1 MISLSNKNSL
11 PNNTTQQHSSC
22 LGVVLAGGLSS
33 RMGIDK
39 ASLQRNQI
47 DMLSYS
53 KQLLTGSGIK
63 NIVISGEPSCS
74 SSQDIL
80 VADKYKEA
88 GPMGGIAS
96 VIEKYKPAALLIL
109 PVDLPLMTMEALQK
123 LKQVGELSQQ
133 ACFYNDNY
141 LPLYLPINA
150 HTENFLKT
158 AFIHQTKQNDGN
170 KKMDNKTFSHS
181 NMSKSKSGPSMRALL
196 NQIPH
201 KAISINTPA
210 SLFNA
215 NTPED
220 WALAQKRF

>member
-1 MISLSNKNSL
+1 MIRLA
-11 PNNTTQQHSSC
+11 NNTPLNNPTIVQHSTC

-39 ASLQRNQI
+39 ASLQRNKV

-53 KQLLTGSGIK
+53 KQLLTGSGIN
-63 NIVISGEPSCS
+63 NIVISGQPSCS
-74 SSQDIL
+74 SQQDVL

-88 GPMGGIAS
+88 GPIGGIAS
-96 VIEKYKPAALLIL
+96 VIEKYKPVALLIL
-109 PVDLPLMTMEALQK
+109 PVDLPLMTMEALQR

-141 LPLYLPINA
+141 LPLYLPVNA

-158 AFIHQTKQNDGN
+158 AFIHQAKQNPSN
-170 KKMDNKTFSHS
+170 EKMDNKSFAHS
-181 NMSKSKSGPSMRALL
+181 NMAKSKSGPSMRALL

>member
-96 VIEKYKPAALLIL
+96 VIEKHKPAALLIL

>member
-1 MISLSNKNSL
+1 MISLSNKKSL

>member
-1 MISLSNKNSL
+1 MISLSNKKSL

-53 KQLLTGSGIK
+53 KQLLTGSGIN
-63 NIVISGEPSCS
+63 NIVISGQPSCS

-88 GPMGGIAS
+88 GPIGGIAS
-96 VIEKYKPAALLIL
+96 VIEKYQPAALLIL
-109 PVDLPLMTMEALQK
+109 PVDLPLMTIEALQK
-123 LKQVGELSQQ
+123 LKLVGELSQL

-141 LPLYLPINA
+141 LPLYLPVNA

-170 KKMDNKTFSHS
+170 KKIDNKTFAHS
-181 NMSKSKSGPSMRALL
+181 NMTKSKSGPSIRALL